1 MNKPW
6 SLSKILDEEALRHE
20 VVVKRMTD
28 QQIADKYS
36 TTAPTIRYHRLRANP
51 PIKRKSSPRVD
62 HRADGAIPW
71 TLNVGL
77 GHHMDPTARLL
88 RTRNLMKHNSP
99 RVTED
104 AARRVKQMEDHLA
117 MRGWVIDYTRERGFF
132 TVDRDKKLDAPDS
145 IVRVPPDKKRR

>member
-6 SLSKILDEEALRHE
+6 SLSKILDEGMLRHE

-28 QQIADKYS
+28 QQIADKYN

-51 PIKRKSSPRVD
+51 PIKRESAPRVD

-71 TLNVGL
+71 VLDVGQ

-99 RVTED
+99 RVTAD
-104 AARRVKQMEDHLA
+104 AARRVKEMEDHL
-117 MRGWVIDYTRERGFF
+117 MLRGWVINYTRERGFF
-132 TVDRDKKLDAPDS
+132 PVDRDKRLDKPDS
-145 IVRVPPDKKRR
+145 IVRVPPKQERR